1 MSEDCSRG
9 WKVGRRQNTILD
21 SSTLAWRLGQSYN
34 VPSMC
39 PPTTSHIE
47 PVCKLQK
54 ILHFSPRKTL
64 CIDNTRLPLDIIILK
79 YPLTIGHLDLPR
91 YESFTSPLRDSQLY
105 HPVEKKRIKADTFIL
120 FLPAGKKF
128 ELPKKNR
135 LKLKSFNKNH
145 NPNLNPDSPELSD
158 KNLDFAYSTCTEN
171 FKR

>member
-21 SSTLAWRLGQSYN
+21 SSTLAWRIGQSYN

-54 ILHFSPRKTL
+54 VLHFSPRKTL

-91 YESFTSPLRDSQLY
+91 YESFTRPSWGLSIREKRMKTDISFSFYQQGEKYELHFTP
-105 HPVEKKRIKADTFIL
+105 EKKD
-120 FLPAGKKF
+120 
-128 ELPKKNR
+128 
-135 LKLKSFNKNH
+135 
-145 NPNLNPDSPELSD
+145 
-158 KNLDFAYSTCTEN
+158 
-171 FKR
+171 